1 MSFGEIRE
9 EEKKAIF
16 SGLKNNARFVKLDDV
31 LKVKLVNLIEVGI
44 NNATFDC
51 AVERKLPQ
59 IWNDPRYVEI
69 YSNIGYN
76 VKINL
81 DPDSSINSDQ
91 EPTTR
96 YYLSNMFINYI
107 VLLYSAQLLAAWEPD
122 LEWRT
127 VLRYCPHMNPKIS
140 AGLSGPAI
148 NPARSQKYIDEIEL
162 RGKQTINRKFTTQFP
177 CPQCGVRRATFK
189 SVQSR
194 GLDEDNTLFITCDAC
209 NHTWKKN

>member
-9 EEKKAIF
+9 EEKKAIRGCLESCERF
-16 SGLKNNARFVKLDDV
+16 NGLNQN
-31 LKVKLVNLIEVGI
+31 LKVKLVNLIEVGV
-44 NNATFDC
+44 NNATYDC

-81 DPDSSINSDQ
+81 DPNSSINSDQ
-91 EPTTR
+91 ENHIR

-107 VLLYSAQLLAAWEPD
+107 VLLYNSKLLSIWEPD
-122 LEWRT
+122 ISWKY
-127 VLRYCPHMNPKIS
+127 VLRYCPHMNPKTS
-140 AGLSGPAI
+140 AGLSGLAI